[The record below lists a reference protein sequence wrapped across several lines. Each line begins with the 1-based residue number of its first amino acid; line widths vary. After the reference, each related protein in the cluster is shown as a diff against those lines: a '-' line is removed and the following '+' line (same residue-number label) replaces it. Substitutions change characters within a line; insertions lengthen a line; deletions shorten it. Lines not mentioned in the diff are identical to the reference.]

1 VIAVHSGF
9 PWVMVTALVPL
20 AGVVAILAL
29 PKAREQQAKFVA
41 LGASLVAMVVSIVM
55 AFAYKT
61 NGARFQFVQDYTWI
75 KAFGAHYALGVDGIA
90 LALILMTTVLTPV
103 CVLASWHDA
112 DPVDGPDGPA
122 PSGRGPRLFFALLL
136 ATETLVVGVFGA
148 LDVFF
153 FYVLFEAM
161 LIPMYFLIGS
171 FGGPRRSY
179 AAVKF
184 LLYSLAGGL
193 LMLVAVIALY
203 VVSSHQLGTGTFDY
217 QVLVSRLHISH
228 GEQVALFLGFFIAF
242 AIKAPLWPFHTWL
255 PDAASEAPTGTA
267 VMLVG
272 VLDKVGTFGFLRFCI
287 PLFPYASKLLA
298 PYVLGLCVTGILYG
312 ALAAI
317 GQRDMKRLVAY
328 SSVSHFGFIA
338 LGVFAFTTQGGS
350 GATLYMVNHGFS
362 TGALFIVVG
371 FLASRRGSRL
381 VDDFGGV
388 AKVAP
393 WLGAMVMV
401 AGLSALALPGMSTFV
416 SEFLVLVGTFTAHR
430 WFAVVGIF
438 GIVLAAVYVLWMIQ
452 RTIHGPVTAAVEG
465 FKDLSLRE
473 AWVIAPVMVVIV
485 ALGVYPKPILDFIN
499 PSVQQTNSVVRTHD
513 PYPSVPERSATNA
526 ACSTSLAR
534 PVPKNIGTAAYQS
547 RLTITLCDTY
557 SGIVNVNTGLGKP
570 VSHFGAGSGK

>member
-1 VIAVHSGF
+1 VHTGF
-9 PWVMVTALVPL
+9 PWVTVIGLLPLV
-20 AGVVAILAL
+20 GIVGIVAL
-29 PKAREQQAKFVA
+29 PKAREAEAKLIA
-41 LGASLVAMVVSIVM
+41 LAASLAAMLASIIM
-55 AFAYKT
+55 AFAYKS
-61 NGARFQFVQDYTWI
+61 NGARFQFTQDYNWI
-75 KAFGAHYALGVDGIA
+75 KAFGAHYAVGVDGIA
-90 LALILMTTVLTPV
+90 LALILMTTILTPI
-103 CVLASWHDA
+103 CILASWHDGDRAVDA
-112 DPVDGPDGPA
+112 DPTTGG
-122 PSGRGPRLFFALLL
+122 GRGPKLFFSLLL
-136 ATETLVVGVFGA
+136 ATETLVIGVFGA

-171 FGGPRRSY
+171 YGGPRRSY

-193 LMLVAVIALY
+193 LMLVAVIALF
-203 VVSSHQLGTGTFDY
+203 VVSVHQLGTGTFDY
-217 QVLVSRLHISH
+217 RVLISGRLHISH

-298 PYVLGLCVTGILYG
+298 PYVLTLCVVGILYG
-312 ALAAI
+312 ALLAI
-317 GQRDMKRLVAY
+317 GQRDLKRLVAY

-362 TGALFIVVG
+362 TGALFLVVG
-371 FLASRRGSRL
+371 FMASRRGSRL

-393 WLGAMVMV
+393 WLGAVVLV
-401 AGLSALALPGMSTFV
+401 AGLSALSLPGLSTFV
-416 SEFLVLVGTFTAHR
+416 SEFLVLLGTFTTHR

-452 RTIHGPVTAAVEG
+452 RTIHGPVASAVEG

-473 AWVIAPVMVVIV
+473 AWVIAPVMFVIV
-485 ALGVYPKPILDFIN
+485 GLGVYPKPILDIIN
-499 PSVQQTNSVVRTHD
+499 PAVQSTNSVVRNHD
-513 PYPSVPERSATNA
+513 PSPSVPEPSLTNSA
-526 ACSTSLAR
+526 
-534 PVPKNIGTAAYQS
+534 PVK
-547 RLTITLCDTY
+547 
-557 SGIVNVNTGLGKP
+557 
-570 VSHFGAGSGK
+570 VSK

>member
-1 VIAVHSGF
+1 MHTGF
-9 PWVMVTALVPL
+9 PWVTVIGALPL
-20 AGVVAILAL
+20 VGVIGILAL
-29 PKAREQQAKFVA
+29 PKAREDLAKLIA
-41 LGASLVAMVVSIVM
+41 LGASLVAMVASIIM
-55 AFAYKT
+55 AFAYKVG
-61 NGARFQFVQDYTWI
+61 GARFQFTQDYSWI
-75 KAFGAHYALGVDGIA
+75 KAFGAHYAVGVDGIA

-103 CVLASWHDA
+103 CILASWHDA
-112 DPVDGPDGPA
+112 ERGEDLAADATDALMG
-122 PSGRGPRLFFALLL
+122 GRGPRLFFSLLL
-136 ATETLVVGVFGA
+136 ATETLVIGVFGA

-171 FGGPRRSY
+171 FGGARRSY

-203 VVSSHQLGTGTFDY
+203 VVSIHQLGTGTFDY
-217 QVLVSRLHISH
+217 RVLVSQLNISH

-272 VLDKVGTFGFLRFCI
+272 ILDKVGTFGFLRFCI
-287 PLFPYASKLLA
+287 PLFPYASKLFA
-298 PYVLGLCVTGILYG
+298 PYILGLCVTGILYG
-312 ALAAI
+312 ALLAV
-317 GQRDMKRLVAY
+317 GQRDLKRLVAY

-393 WLGAMVMV
+393 WLGAMVLV
-401 AGLSALALPGMSTFV
+401 AGLSALALPGLSTFV
-416 SEFLVLVGTFTAHR
+416 SEFLVLLGTFTTHR
-430 WFAVVGIF
+430 WFAVVGTF
-438 GIVLAAVYVLWMIQ
+438 GIILAAVYVLWMVQ

-465 FKDLSLRE
+465 FTDLSLRE
-473 AWVIAPVMVVIV
+473 AWVIAPLMVVIV
-485 ALGVYPKPILDFIN
+485 ALGIYPKPLLDIIN
-499 PSVQQTNSVVRTHD
+499 PSVEQTNVVVRPHD
-513 PYPSVPERSATNA
+513 PIPSAPEASFTNCPHLPIAGVAPFNLGFASTGETSSAA
-526 ACSTSLAR
+526 ACTDG
-534 PVPKNIGTAAYQS
+534 PG
-547 RLTITLCDTY
+547 
-557 SGIVNVNTGLGKP
+557 GIVSLFKVSAGTG
-570 VSHFGAGSGK
+570 GSK